1 MKDYSEI
8 CFIETCDRNGKIYI
22 IRAKRV
28 VMIAF
33 GQIQNYGKWIY
44 KTVEGL
50 SVRPSS
56 VDDTFMLYP
65 GNIRLMPMP
74 KNTASE
80 TEKEKAF

>member
-1 MKDYSEI
+1 MKDYSET

-33 GQIQNYGKWIY
+33 GQIQSYGKWIY

-50 SVRPSS
+50 SVRPQQCGRHFYALS
-56 VDDTFMLYP
+56 
-65 GNIRLMPMP
+65 R
-74 KNTASE
+74 
-80 TEKEKAF
+80 